1 MTVFRCV
8 AFQPVVGGEDGVR
21 LVVGEEIADHLRAF
35 CHEET
40 CTTAELLLFQLT
52 DEFDLIL
59 TDCHRIIPTDF
70 TDYTDYPVQRYK
82 KMQRL
87 FGLHGIFCN
96 FADKLRQADENSD
109 VETVFG
115 DGRRSVDPVRLFG
128 YQTSA

>member
-1 MTVFRCV
+1 MLGKPFLS
-8 AFQPVVGGEDGVR
+8 GEDGVR
-21 LVVGEEIADHLRAF
+21 LIVGEEIADHLRAF

-40 CTTAELLLFQLT
+40 FTTAVLLLFQLP

-87 FGLHGIFCN
+87 FGSHGIFCN

-109 VETVFG
+109 VKTVFG

-128 YQTSA
+128 DQTSA

>member
-40 CTTAELLLFQLT
+40 FTTAELLLFQLT

-59 TDCHRIIPTDF
+59 TDCHRLYLRILRIIRIILCKGTKKCRDYS
-70 TDYTDYPVQRYK
+70 DYTEFFVILQ
-82 KMQRL
+82 
-87 FGLHGIFCN
+87 IN
-96 FADKLRQADENSD
+96 
-109 VETVFG
+109 
-115 DGRRSVDPVRLFG
+115 
-128 YQTSA
+128 